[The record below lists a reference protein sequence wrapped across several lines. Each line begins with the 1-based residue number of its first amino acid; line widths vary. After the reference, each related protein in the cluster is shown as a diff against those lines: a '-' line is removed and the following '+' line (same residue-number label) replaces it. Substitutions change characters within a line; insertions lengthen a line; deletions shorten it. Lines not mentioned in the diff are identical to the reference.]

1 MASETEGGQL
11 GSESA
16 AAAREAVLGREVRS
30 EMRER
35 DEVARNLMPTTV
47 GVSRDDE
54 YYESGHV
61 AREVPHATTV
71 VQAAP
76 PSIGAF
82 SKMAAFVVVV
92 AASMIWWCSSIVD
105 TIGARTL
112 AICTLIVVLAAC
124 VHGAGIGTVEYAHSI
139 GEQGLSGVATT
150 TNTQECAI
158 PFCIDSGSTCVCVP
172 KSDMWLLSEITNHKP
187 NISLEVASGTRL
199 PVVAVG
205 KINSNNTGLH

>member
-61 AREVPHATTV
+61 AREVPHATAA

-92 AASMIWWCSSIVD
+92 AASMIRWCSK
-105 TIGARTL
+105 TTRGAVETTL
-112 AICTLIVVLAAC
+112 GPVQCALRLLPPRAVQRP
-124 VHGAGIGTVEYAHSI
+124 TV
-139 GEQGLSGVATT
+139 TT
-150 TNTQECAI
+150 SQHFADFT
-158 PFCIDSGSTCVCVP
+158 PLYYYMYLFCICSFFLFD
-172 KSDMWLLSEITNHKP
+172 
-187 NISLEVASGTRL
+187 
-199 PVVAVG
+199 
-205 KINSNNTGLH
+205 